1 MSRIAGLLASPSLAP
16 TKLDELKVK
25 ANILSSFAAQKA
37 GDAYT
42 AAGDA
47 YDAAAGKAGEAYDA
61 AAGVVNGAKEG
72 VESIAQKVKE
82 EL

>member
-1 MSRIAGLLASPSLAP
+1 MIRIAGLLASPSLAP

-37 GDAYT
+37 GDAY
-42 AAGDA
+42 
-47 YDAAAGKAGEAYDA
+47 DA